1 MDATINVE
9 ELTLLRDTIINQLNH
24 EKIEYENTNEKETK
38 ELIDK
43 ELVDITKE
51 LQKVEG
57 LIEIYTKE
65 TEGKEYIVAEL
76 EKLYILNIIN
86 MDKDEYEKLGEEK
99 RFEIFDGLFPNEWVL
114 SNEIAE
120 KEKIL
125 LDAIV
130 NNKTLMPKES

>member
-1 MDATINVE
+1 MDATISVE
-9 ELTLLRDTIINQLNH
+9 ELTILRDTIINQLNH

-38 ELIDK
+38 ELIEK

-76 EKLYILNIIN
+76 EKLHILNIIN
-86 MDKDEYEKLGEEK
+86 MDKDEYEKLSEEK

>member
-9 ELTLLRDTIINQLNH
+9 ELTILRDTIINQLNH
-24 EKIEYENTNEKETK
+24 EKIEYENTNEKE
-38 ELIDK
+38 
-43 ELVDITKE
+43 TKE

>member
-9 ELTLLRDTIINQLNH
+9 ELTILRDTIINQLNH

-38 ELIDK
+38 ELIEK

-76 EKLYILNIIN
+76 EKL
-86 MDKDEYEKLGEEK
+86 
-99 RFEIFDGLFPNEWVL
+99 
-114 SNEIAE
+114 
-120 KEKIL
+120 
-125 LDAIV
+125 
-130 NNKTLMPKES
+130 